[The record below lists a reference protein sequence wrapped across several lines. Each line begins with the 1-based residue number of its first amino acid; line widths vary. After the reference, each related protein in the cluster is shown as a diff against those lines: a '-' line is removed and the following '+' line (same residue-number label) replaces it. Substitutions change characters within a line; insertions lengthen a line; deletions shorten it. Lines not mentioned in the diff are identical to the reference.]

1 MKKRVFATALLI
13 LIFLGNIYATES
25 PQKEVEIL
33 FTHDLHSHLEE
44 FLLLSGDEEEMVG
57 GFPRIKTI
65 IDQKQSQNP
74 NVFVFDG
81 GDFSMGTLYQTI
93 FEQASPELR
102 RPFAGSCIVKRK
114 NHGYTI

>member
-1 MKKRVFATALLI
+1 MEEGMKKRFFATALLI

-57 GFPRIKTI
+57 GFPRIKII
-65 IDQKQSQNP
+65 IDHNITQVLVIN
-74 NVFVFDG
+74 
-81 GDFSMGTLYQTI
+81 
-93 FEQASPELR
+93 
-102 RPFAGSCIVKRK
+102 
-114 NHGYTI
+114 